1 MGGAFASDLSYH
13 VDVSRQPFTFMFR
26 HLAISIDSS
35 EPCSDAAIRHSNSL
49 TKMGRVSVLA
59 MRKHRRMIRSLR
71 AHGERRASEALALAL
86 ALAQV
91 TALATGIPSLAEARF
106 PERPAQ
112 ESLNAA
118 PI

>member
-1 MGGAFASDLSYH
+1 MGGAFASDFSYH
-13 VDVSRQPFTFMFR
+13 DDVSRQPFTFMFR

-49 TKMGRVSVLA
+49 MKMGRVSVLA
-59 MRKHRRMIRSLR
+59 VRKHRRMIRSLS
-71 AHGERRASEALALAL
+71 AHCERRACEALARVQA
-86 ALAQV
+86 
-91 TALATGIPSLAEARF
+91 TAHAIGIPSRAEALL

-118 PI
+118 PN

>member
-1 MGGAFASDLSYH
+1 
-13 VDVSRQPFTFMFR
+13 MFR

-86 ALAQV
+86 ALALAQV

>member
-1 MGGAFASDLSYH
+1 MGGAFGSDLSYH
-13 VDVSRQPFTFMFR
+13 DDVSRQPFTFMFR

-59 MRKHRRMIRSLR
+59 MRKHRRMIRTLR
-71 AHGERRASEALALAL
+71 AHGERRASEALAL

>member
-1 MGGAFASDLSYH
+1 MGGAFGSDLSYH
-13 VDVSRQPFTFMFR
+13 DDVSRQPFTFMFR

-59 MRKHRRMIRSLR
+59 MRKHCRMIRSLR
-71 AHGERRASEALALAL
+71 AHGERRASEAL